1 MNIEL
6 NIEKTIPEVIK
17 TYRIDNIKIML
28 ENSKAM
34 VEIWVDNICDR
45 KEVDISAILE
55 LMSKEDML
63 IIKDFLNQI
72 MALSLDIE
80 EIDIPDTLFKIKEV
94 VIEEDKK

>member
-1 MNIEL
+1 
-6 NIEKTIPEVIK
+6 
-17 TYRIDNIKIML
+17 
-28 ENSKAM
+28 
-34 VEIWVDNICDR
+34 
-45 KEVDISAILE
+45 
-55 LMSKEDML
+55 ML

>member
-94 VIEEDKK
+94 TIEEDKK